1 MAKAKPIQVVVIT
14 PERQVL
20 EAGTDSVVIPAHD
33 GELGV
38 LENRAPLMCELATG
52 TLRYKEDGKTRK
64 VAIDGGFAQ
73 VFNNRVI
80 VLTEQATTASE
91 VTPELIAS
99 VEKTA
104 DDQKASPTARVRA
117 KRRASALRGLQI
129 A

>member
-1 MAKAKPIQVVVIT
+1 MANATPIQVVVIT

-38 LENRAPLMCELATG
+38 LKDRAPLMCELATG
-52 TLRYKEDGKTRK
+52 TLRYKDAGKTRK

-73 VFNNRVI
+73 VFKNRVI
-80 VLTEQATTASE
+80 VLTEQATTAAE

-99 VEKTA
+99 ADKIA
-104 DDQKASPTARVRA
+104 DDSKSTPTARVRA
-117 KRRASALRGLQI
+117 KRRASALRGLQTT
-129 A
+129 